1 MVLADFSCSG
11 DPCVFLTNPKHDN
24 QLSPIKKPARAGFFD
39 DQIKSKNYL
48 ILASLY
54 MTCLRTTGSN
64 FLISIFS
71 GMVRLFLSVV

>member
-1 MVLADFSCSG
+1 MPFFGQRLQAAQAE
-11 DPCVFLTNPKHDN
+11 K
-24 QLSPIKKPARAGFFD
+24 QKSPQDSALQAFQAGNE
-39 DQIKSKNYL
+39 INYL

-54 MTCLRTTGSN
+54 ITCLRTTGSN